1 MGDYTR
7 NCTRISR
14 EGEVICEGE
23 EEFQWDLFTSDQR
36 RSGAILLHIIFIA
49 YMSYAGAV
57 VCYYFFVPSI
67 EIITKKVV

>member
-1 MGDYTR
+1 MGDDTE
-7 NCTRISR
+7 NFTRISR
-14 EGEVICEGE
+14 FKYEGE
-23 EEFQWDLFTSDQR
+23 EEFNWDLFTADQR
-36 RSGAILLHIIFIA
+36 RSGAILLHIIFMA